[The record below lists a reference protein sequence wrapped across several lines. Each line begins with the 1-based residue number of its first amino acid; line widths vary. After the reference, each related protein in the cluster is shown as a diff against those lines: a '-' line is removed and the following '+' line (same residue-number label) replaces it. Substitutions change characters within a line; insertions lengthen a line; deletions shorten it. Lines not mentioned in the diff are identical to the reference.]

1 MTRFVL
7 VPGGWHGDWAFDA
20 IGKALASEGHD
31 VQALT
36 LSGMNDETSA
46 GTNLERHIDDVVR
59 AIRLCDTRTVL
70 VGHSY
75 GGMVITGAAD
85 RDPSRINAIVYADA
99 YVPDDGASV
108 WSLTTQNYRDRF
120 IAGVADDGLNCLP
133 PAHLDSRCRPHPIA
147 TFLQAIRLTGDW
159 RSVPTR
165 CRRLGSEPIH
175 WVIRTLAA
183 GSRMAHASS
192 RLCARYT
199 ATRSRGACRD
209 SAEIRIEMRGCGCRA
224 RSGGRFRVLGLQTG
238 GGPRRIPRI
247 RRVESGQSAC

>member
-20 IGKALASEGHD
+20 IGKVLASEGHD

-46 GTNLERHIDDVVR
+46 GINLERHIDDVVR

-159 RSVPTR
+159 RSVPTKVFVAAVGWEASPFIGLYE
-165 CRRLGSEPIH
+165 RLRLDPEWLTHRLDCAHDIP
-175 WVIRTLAA
+175 RLAPEA
-183 GSRMAHASS
+183 
-192 RLCARYT
+192 L
-199 ATRSRGACRD
+199 
-209 SAEIRIEMRGCGCRA
+209 AEILLKYA
-224 RSGGRFRVLGLQTG
+224 
-238 GGPRRIPRI
+238 
-247 RRVESGQSAC
+247 